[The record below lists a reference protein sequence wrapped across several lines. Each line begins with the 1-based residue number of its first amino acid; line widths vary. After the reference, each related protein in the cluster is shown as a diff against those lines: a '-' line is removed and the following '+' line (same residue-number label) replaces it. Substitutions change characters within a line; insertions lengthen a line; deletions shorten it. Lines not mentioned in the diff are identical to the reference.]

1 MKNIEVKEITATSAI
16 TINLGNFN
24 SGKLEFSMKKVINNP
39 EEVNLEE
46 EKAKLWEE
54 VNNEVDKQAE
64 LLKQCFKK

>member
-1 MKNIEVKEITATSAI
+1 MKDIEVKEITATSSI
-16 TINLGNFN
+16 TINLGNYN

-39 EEVNLEE
+39 EAINLEE